1 MNVGNG
7 IKIALAAILSTAAQL
22 LGGWDTALQTLIL
35 FMAIDSISGWVVA
48 AVFKK
53 SPKTENGALKSE
65 TGFKGLFKKGQILLI
80 VLIATRL
87 DILIGTEDLVRNTA
101 IIGFC
106 LNELV
111 SIVENTG
118 LMGIP
123 LPSIITQAID
133 ILKKKNDEVKLP

>member
-1 MNVGNG
+1 MKTRIFPILAVIGSA
-7 IKIALAAILSTAAQL
+7 IAKY